1 MRMPPPTWPET
12 EPSEVGLVSGDARV
26 GIDLRGG
33 GVCRLTVGTWD
44 LLVGYPAGTV
54 VPGWPGAVLL
64 PWPNRIRHGR
74 WTWRGG
80 DLQLD
85 VGSPEAPHA
94 LHGLVHWQR
103 WVTLGST
110 DDSTTV
116 ATTVEQHAGYP
127 FRLACALDYALGPD
141 RLAVTIRVRNL
152 GADAAP
158 FGAGMHPY
166 LSVAA
171 PVDGAID
178 EAELDLPART
188 VLELDGGL
196 PTGNRAPADGA
207 VGRIGDRSFDDA
219 FTDLI
224 RDDDGGARAR
234 LRGPAGELELA
245 VDGAWRWLQVF
256 TGDTLPEG
264 RRRQSL
270 AVEPMTCPPNALA
283 DGIDLVVLEPG
294 AEWSGTWTL
303 AWTPAA

>member
-1 MRMPPPTWPET
+1 MPSPIWPDT
-12 EPSEVGLVSGDARV
+12 EPTEVELVAGDALLT
-26 GIDLRGG
+26 IDLRGG
-33 GVCRLTVGTWD
+33 GVRRLTAGTWD
-44 LLVGYPAGTV
+44 VLAGYPAGATV
-54 VPGWPGAVLL
+54 EGFPGAVLL

-74 WTWRGG
+74 WTWQGR

-103 WVTLGST
+103 WFPLDST
-110 DDSTTV
+110 ATSTTV
-116 ATTVEQHAGYP
+116 ATTVEPHAGYP
-127 FRLACALDYALGPD
+127 FRLACAVDYALGPD
-141 RLAVTIRVRNL
+141 RLAVTVRARNL
-152 GADAAP
+152 GPDAAP
-158 FGAGMHPY
+158 FGTGMHPY
-166 LSVAA
+166 LSVGAQA
-171 PVDGAID
+171 DGGIG
-178 EAELDLPART
+178 EAEFSLPART
-188 VLELDGGL
+188 VLELDGGV
-196 PTGNRAPADGA
+196 PTGNSTPFDGG

-224 RDDDGGARAR
+224 RDGDGWARVG

-264 RRRQSL
+264 RRRRSL

-283 DGIDLVVLEPG
+283 DGIDLIVLEPG

-303 AWTPAA
+303 AWTPAS